1 MTKNGFCR
9 TKKVDQ
15 LTDKQ
20 TKYLIKLREEEPNKW
35 YKWFEN
41 WLFIPKKKNFF
52 LPL

>member
-20 TKYLIKLREEEPNKW
+20 TKYLIKLREEELNKW